1 MLSLIAFTS
10 SSPQEVPGGLCNP
23 APPISAAISTLP
35 ELEDLTIALQ
45 TAGTDSDGVLSSP
58 QSAPVV
64 LVAPTNDAFNVLA
77 EALNAPVEALL
88 NEAGVMRTILGYH
101 LIKNGN
107 CDGKLSVGTPTRR
120 GKGNWPPCT
129 RVPTYS
135 LALTHSRTRALH
147 SFVPPPGC
155 CDDGPQRRDADLW
168 CVLTSTAERSHDPTL
183 SLALRSSLFALRSSL
198 VCQGTTL

>member
-1 MLSLIAFTS
+1 M
-10 SSPQEVPGGLCNP
+10 PGGLCNQS
-23 APPISAAISTLP
+23 PPISAAISTLP

-64 LVAPTNDAFNVLA
+64 LLAPTNDAFKLLA

-88 NEAGVMRTILGYH
+88 SEAGVMRTILGYH

-107 CDGKLSVGTPTRR
+107 CDGKLSVGTPTRQ
-120 GKGNWPPCT
+120 GKLTAVCSRTQQLAYPPT
-129 RVPTYS
+129 RS
-135 LALTHSRTRALH
+135 LSRTRALR

-155 CDDGPQRRDADLW
+155 RDDGPQRRDAYLW
-168 CVLTSTAERSHDPTL
+168 CVLTLTAERSHDPKFARPDALTRA
-183 SLALRSSLFALRSSL
+183 ALRSFARGQH
-198 VCQGTTL
+198 CD